1 MAWVEAREAEGLRV
15 VLHSG
20 EGEPAWTAACVGVRS
35 SADFRTS
42 CCFASILNTLGSW
55 RFFTGPQ
62 VVEVA
67 GDRLVLR
74 ARPCPRAPSGRVALG
89 TACPIAGGEG
99 PRGIP
104 GGGCVGRPEFWWGI
118 EKFPLFSTI
127 SSAKALLSWTSR
139 ESTGETLGFAN
150 HIGI

>member
-74 ARPCPRAPSGRVALG
+74 AGPRAREAVPPGSVRQGR
-89 TACPIAGGEG
+89 AGHGLSL
-99 PRGIP
+99 RG
-104 GGGCVGRPEFWWGI
+104 G
-118 EKFPLFSTI
+118 
-127 SSAKALLSWTSR
+127 
-139 ESTGETLGFAN
+139 
-150 HIGI
+150 